1 MGKKDFTD
9 LGPVGNFI
17 TRPEAGPVYQGNMP
31 LPDAA
36 PIPPAAEEAAHDQPI
51 PPPPSL
57 PVLAETPKPAEK
69 PAEQKADR
77 ELKQKRLN
85 LLIQP
90 SLHENMVKIAYVK
103 RLSINELICQV
114 LREYQDRERQ
124 ALFRYEQIIQG

>member
-1 MGKKDFTD
+1 
-9 LGPVGNFI
+9 
-17 TRPEAGPVYQGNMP
+17 MP
-31 LPDAA
+31 LLYHRLRRNLPL
-36 PIPPAAEEAAHDQPI
+36 IQPI
-51 PPPPSL
+51 SPPPSV
-57 PVLAETPKPAEK
+57 PVLAEIPKPAEK
-69 PAEQKADR
+69 PVGQKADR
-77 ELKQKRLN
+77 ELKRKRLN